1 MISTIASPQSHSS
14 WCQNPKGCPVTNFK
28 KSNQSI
34 CQLSY
39 NSAFFTSIQKICIND
54 STLSL
59 PISIK
64 SNLRHWRIL
73 HQLRSPASLSQTL
86 TSRRVGGYLYWSN
99 LTITDHDM
107 CPTNQKPSSLWSHFR
122 SRSSPRGYFHPCNC
136 DTLFHL
142 EALPIQE
149 TSALHKI
156 TSATNHL

>member
-1 MISTIASPQSHSS
+1 MVSES
-14 WCQNPKGCPVTNFK
+14 KRMPVTNFK
-28 KSNQSI
+28 KSDQSI

-39 NSAFFTSIQKICIND
+39 NSAIFTSIQKICIND

-73 HQLRSPASLSQTL
+73 HQLHSPASLSQTL
-86 TSRRVGGYLYWSN
+86 TSRRVGVSVLVKIWPSQ
-99 LTITDHDM
+99 DHDM
-107 CPTNQKPSSLWSHFR
+107 CPTNQKPPSLWSHFR
-122 SRSSPRGYFHPCNC
+122 SRSSPRGCFHPCNC
-136 DTLFHL
+136 DTLFHP

-156 TSATNHL
+156 TSATNHLWSLPSVMSW